1 MTNLVKVC
9 NNTASTLE
17 VCKKVIAVLIR
28 SHGFRCHE
36 LCKHYEEMNKT
47 GFACPYFSRNKDV
60 FVCVEAILET
70 AKKDQEKLDKTLEF
84 YQKTCW
90 T

>member
-1 MTNLVKVC
+1 MTNLVKIH
-9 NNTASTLE
+9 NNTANTLE
-17 VCKKVIAVLIR
+17 ICKKVIAVLKK

-60 FVCVEAILET
+60 FVCVEAVLET
-70 AKKDQEKLDKTLEF
+70 AREDKKKLDKILD
-84 YQKTCW
+84 YYMGVM
-90 T
+90 